1 MPKFDTPVK
10 IALIA
15 AVLFVV
21 VGYQATY
28 NATQGVFGKIVGG
41 MNYGNGNTVND
52 RGVLLH
58 AVVLGA
64 VMWAVSKYYLKLS

>member
-10 IALIA
+10 LALIA

-21 VGYQATY
+21 IGYQATY
-28 NATQGVFGKIVGG
+28 DTTQKVFGKIVGG
-41 MNYGNGNTVND
+41 MNYGNGNTVQD
-52 RGVLLH
+52 RGFLVH

-64 VMWAVSKYYLKLS
+64 VMFAVSKYYLKL